1 MDGPR
6 QDQEPFANLRANTLV
21 WIAVVVWLVWGYLG
35 QTPPGGPYTEGLR
48 GAFVA
53 VLAVVI
59 PLVSLVIVAAWI
71 LALRDRRRHAGPN
84 R

>member
-1 MDGPR
+1 M
-6 QDQEPFANLRANTLV
+6 
-21 WIAVVVWLVWGYLG
+21 WIAVVIWLVWGYLG

-53 VLAVVI
+53 ILTVLV
-59 PLVSLVIVAAWI
+59 PLVSSIIVVAWIVA
-71 LALRDRRRHAGPN
+71 LRERRRGEAD

>member
-1 MDGPR
+1 MNGSQR
-6 QDQEPFANLRANTLV
+6 DQFAELRANTLI

-53 VLAVVI
+53 VLAVLI
-59 PLVSLVIVAAWI
+59 PLISLVTVAAWI
-71 LALRDRRRHAGPN
+71 LALRERPQERADR
-84 R
+84 